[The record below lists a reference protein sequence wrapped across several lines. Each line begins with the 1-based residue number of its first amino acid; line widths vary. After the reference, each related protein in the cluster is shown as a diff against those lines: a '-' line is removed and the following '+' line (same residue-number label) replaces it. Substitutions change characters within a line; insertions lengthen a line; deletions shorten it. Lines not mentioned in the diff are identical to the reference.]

1 MNVPVTCVIMRAMT
15 EISSTAARSKRYRER
30 KREGVVVAP
39 VEVEPEV
46 LDALTFCLFLDKAD
60 RHDRAAIGAAVEELL
75 YLLGEGALTMDESAL
90 D

>member
-1 MNVPVTCVIMRAMT
+1 MQAMT
-15 EISSTAARSKRYRER
+15 EISPTAARSKRYRER

-46 LDALTFCLFLDKAD
+46 LDALTFCLFLDEAD

-75 YLLGEGALTMDESAL
+75 YLLGEGALTMDETAL

>member
-1 MNVPVTCVIMRAMT
+1 MVADNFLSP
-15 EISSTAARSKRYRER
+15 TAARSKRYRER

-46 LDALTFCLFLDKAD
+46 LDALTFCLFLDEAD
-60 RHDRAAIGAAVEELL
+60 RHDRAAVGAAVEELL
-75 YLLGEGALTMDESAL
+75 AMLSGGELLMAETVL